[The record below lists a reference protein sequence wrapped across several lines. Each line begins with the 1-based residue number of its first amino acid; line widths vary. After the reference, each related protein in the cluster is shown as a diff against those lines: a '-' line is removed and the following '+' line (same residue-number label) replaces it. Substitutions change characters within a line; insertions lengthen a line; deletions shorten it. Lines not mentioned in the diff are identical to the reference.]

1 MSEIKFSQKFYD
13 FLDAEIE
20 RVDKELKEIEEE
32 KARMENNR
40 MTDEEFKQSIL
51 EEIAEYE
58 GKENLSEEDKE
69 YLEWL
74 RKDL

>member
-13 FLDAEIE
+13 FLDVEIE

-74 RKDL
+74 KKDL

>member
-1 MSEIKFSQKFYD
+1 MSDIKFSQKFYD

-20 RVDKELKEIEEE
+20 RTDKELKEIEEE
-32 KARMENNR
+32 KARMENNK

-51 EEIAEYE
+51 EEIAKYE
-58 GKENLSEEDKE
+58 GKGNLSEDDKE

-74 RKDL
+74 KRDL

>member
-32 KARMENNR
+32 RAKMENNR

-74 RKDL
+74 KKDL